1 MKRTS
6 SIAFCILVLCS
17 LLLLV
22 NVGTTMASE
31 PGYSITEWYISDN
44 AVTIDGN
51 WTNANEWRDATTQT
65 ISPTAKF
72 EYKIDATG
80 GGLLMTWLVEFSDK
94 TNDAGDRWQ
103 ICIDGNAD
111 GGAAP
116 NANDNKWEIE
126 GHTTLKQYV
135 GTGTG
140 WATQATTGITWK
152 DKLTTSPHDPATH
165 YILEFQIDKNAYA
178 GGWGAN
184 PPPEGIRVAM
194 YDASNAAAGWQ
205 AWPPES
211 ISKDNPARWGLI
223 ADFVMGAAPEG
234 LTIGVMLALSS
245 VAVVVSIR
253 YFRKRPK
260 L

>member
-1 MKRTS
+1 
-6 SIAFCILVLCS
+6 
-17 LLLLV
+17 
-22 NVGTTMASE
+22 MASE
-31 PGYSITEWYISDN
+31 PGYSFTEYYGGT
-44 AVTIDGN
+44 AVTIDGK
-51 WTNANEWRDATTQT
+51 WTTADEWHDVTTQRIGT
-65 ISPTAKF
+65 PQVAIF
-72 EYKIDATG
+72 EYKMDTTAG
-80 GGLLMTWLVEFSDK
+80 YVMTWLLEFADK

-223 ADFVMGAAPEG
+223 ADYVMGAAPEG